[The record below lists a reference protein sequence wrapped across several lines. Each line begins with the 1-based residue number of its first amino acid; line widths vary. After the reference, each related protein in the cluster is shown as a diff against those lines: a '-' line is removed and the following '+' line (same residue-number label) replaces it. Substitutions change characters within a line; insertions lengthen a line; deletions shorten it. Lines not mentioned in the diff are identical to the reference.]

1 MAETI
6 KELLVSIGFGVDD
19 RSEKKFENSIRRAT
33 LQAELL
39 SKALIETAKNVA
51 QALESVAKNFD
62 ALYWTSQRTG
72 ASVQNIRALS
82 YAVSQLGG
90 TYQGAMASIEA
101 FGQKLRSNP
110 GYESMVR
117 GLGVQTRDA
126 RGQLR
131 DQITVMEELGGRLKK
146 MPYYIANQYAGA
158 LGIDE
163 NTLRA
168 LQSGDI
174 QKYLKQYE
182 EIQKAAGL
190 DPDKAARASQQFQ
203 TQIRA
208 LQQTIEAVAAKALT
222 DYMPKISEWLEK
234 FQKWVVDHGPEITA
248 AFEKI
253 ATTVAQVATDMVELA
268 KQLEPVWDGFVKIA
282 EAITGREGLVA
293 AIEVLVGAAVLG
305 KLVSMLSVLVGAG
318 GNMGGLMGRFLGF
331 LAPVALAMGIA
342 GYGSSQILS
351 DPEKAA
357 AATPEANK
365 ARIAERRG
373 AIGKLWDRA
382 KSALG
387 FTGTSDTT
395 MTPEKRALLD
405 TIAGPESGGRYD
417 IRYGGGR
424 ITDFSDHPRIYT
436 PIMNGP
442 DVGKRSSAAGRYQFI
457 GSTWDDQARKLGLKD
472 FSPESQDK
480 AAWNLAWETYK
491 RNTGR
496 DLEEDL
502 KGGDPARMASIARA
516 LSGQWAS
523 LPGGR
528 QPGTTSNK
536 FTRDY
541 LGNLAR
547 NAASMVKPR
556 QSTPATPY
564 KGNFSVAHPSFLSA
578 GAPLMA
584 TSSGSSVSMSQNTN
598 INVVGSTN
606 PVDTANAIEKK
617 QDGVNSRMFRNTQG
631 AFR

>member
-190 DPDKAARASQQFQ
+190 DPEKASRASQQFQ

-234 FQKWVVDHGPEITA
+234 FQKWIVDHGPEIAA

-253 ATTVAQVATDMVELA
+253 ATAIAQVSTDLIELA
-268 KQLEPVWDGFVKIA
+268 KQLEPVWDGFVKVA
-282 EAITGREGLVA
+282 ESITGKEGLVA

-305 KLVSMLSVLVGAG
+305 KLVSILSSLVGSG
-318 GNMGGLMGRFLGF
+318 GNTSGLLGRFLMMAGLLGAGF
-331 LAPVALAMGIA
+331 AIANSPTTLEESQQNGDRLNKAVEGSWIGRTYNRMKGAVRGALGLDNAEYPPVGKVKPLSSSQRDQNALDMYRTIRQAGLPPAAAIGILANVQQESNFNPAARGDGGRAA
-342 GYGSSQILS
+342 GYFQHWPDRRNAIL
-351 DPEKAA
+351 KA
-357 AATPEANK
+357 TGIDMANPN
-365 ARIAERRG
+365 
-373 AIGKLWDRA
+373 L
-382 KSALG
+382 
-387 FTGTSDTT
+387 
-395 MTPEKRALLD
+395 
-405 TIAGPESGGRYD
+405 SGGDAARGMLWEMQHSNDAGARRAY
-417 IRYGGGR
+417 R
-424 ITDFSDHPRIYT
+424 ILQNIT
-436 PIMNGP
+436 
-442 DVGKRSSAAGRYQFI
+442 
-457 GSTWDDQARKLGLKD
+457 
-472 FSPESQDK
+472 SPEEAAKVFSQHYERPLRTEHEK
-480 AAWNLAWETYK
+480 LV
-491 RNTGR
+491 R
-496 DLEEDL
+496 
-502 KGGDPARMASIARA
+502 
-516 LSGQWAS
+516 
-523 LPGGR
+523 
-528 QPGTTSNK
+528 
-536 FTRDY
+536 
-541 LGNLAR
+541 AR
-547 NAASMVKPR
+547 NASAWKQRINDEIANSGPKAANGPVFN
-556 QSTPATPY
+556 A
-564 KGNFSVAHPSFLSA
+564 AHPAFLA
-578 GAPLMA
+578 GQSPLLP
-584 TSSGSSVSMSQNTN
+584 TGNSNSVTMSQNTN
-598 INVVGSTN
+598 INVVGSSN

-617 QDGVNSRMFRNTQG
+617 QNGINSRMFRNTQG

>member
-6 KELLVSIGFGVDD
+6 KEFLVSIGFGVDD

-190 DPDKAARASQQFQ
+190 DPDRAARASQQFQ

-234 FQKWVVDHGPEITA
+234 FQKWIVDHGPEITA

-253 ATTVAQVATDMVELA
+253 ATAVAQITTDMVELA

-305 KLVSMLSVLVGAG
+305 KLVSMLSALVGTG
-318 GNMGGLMGRFLGF
+318 GTSSGFLGRFLMMAGLLGAGVAIANSPTTLEQSQQNGDRLNSAVEGTWF
-331 LAPVALAMGIA
+331 GRTYNRMKGAVRGALGLDGGSDYPPVGKVKPLTSSQRDQNALEMYRTIRQSGLSPAAAIGILANVQQESNFNPASRGDSGNAA
-342 GYGSSQILS
+342 GYFQHWPDRRRAILAGSGIDMANPKLSAGDAARGMLWEMQHGSDVGARRAYKLLQNATSPEEAAKIFSQFYERPRAIENEKMLRARHAS
-351 DPEKAA
+351 AWKQRVNDEIANSGPKAA
-357 AATPEANK
+357 
-365 ARIAERRG
+365 
-373 AIGKLWDRA
+373 
-382 KSALG
+382 
-387 FTGTSDTT
+387 
-395 MTPEKRALLD
+395 
-405 TIAGPESGGRYD
+405 
-417 IRYGGGR
+417 
-424 ITDFSDHPRIYT
+424 
-436 PIMNGP
+436 NGP
-442 DVGKRSSAAGRYQFI
+442 MFNAAH
-457 GSTWDDQARKLGLKD
+457 
-472 FSPESQDK
+472 
-480 AAWNLAWETYK
+480 
-491 RNTGR
+491 
-496 DLEEDL
+496 
-502 KGGDPARMASIARA
+502 PAF
-516 LSGQWAS
+516 LSGQEPLTAT
-523 LPGGR
+523 GG
-528 QPGTTSNK
+528 
-536 FTRDY
+536 
-541 LGNLAR
+541 GN
-547 NAASMVKPR
+547 
-556 QSTPATPY
+556 
-564 KGNFSVAHPSFLSA
+564 SV
-578 GAPLMA
+578 M
-584 TSSGSSVSMSQNTN
+584 MSQNTN

-606 PVDTANAIEKK
+606 PADTANAIEKK
-617 QDGVNSRMFRNTQG
+617 QDGINSRMFRNTQG

>member
-305 KLVSMLSVLVGAG
+305 KLVSMLSVLVGTG

-357 AATPEANK
+357 AATPEANR
-365 ARIAERRG
+365 ARIDERRG
-373 AIGKLWDRA
+373 AIRKLWGRA

-387 FTGTSDTT
+387 MGEETYPPVGKVKPLSSSQRDQNALDMYRTIRQAGLPPAAAIGILANVQQESNFNPAARGDGGKAAGYFQHWPARRAAILRGTGID
-395 MTPEKRALLD
+395 MANPKL
-405 TIAGPESGGRYD
+405 SGGDAARGMLWEMQHSNDAGARRAY
-417 IRYGGGR
+417 R
-424 ITDFSDHPRIYT
+424 ILQNIT
-436 PIMNGP
+436 
-442 DVGKRSSAAGRYQFI
+442 
-457 GSTWDDQARKLGLKD
+457 
-472 FSPESQDK
+472 SPEEAAKVFSQHYERPLRTEHEK
-480 AAWNLAWETYK
+480 AI
-491 RNTGR
+491 R
-496 DLEEDL
+496 
-502 KGGDPARMASIARA
+502 
-516 LSGQWAS
+516 
-523 LPGGR
+523 
-528 QPGTTSNK
+528 
-536 FTRDY
+536 
-541 LGNLAR
+541 AR
-547 NAASMVKPR
+547 NASAWKQRINDEIANSGPKAANG
-556 QSTPATPY
+556 PAF
-564 KGNFSVAHPSFLSA
+564 NAAHPAFLGGQS
-578 GAPLMA
+578 PLM
-584 TSSGSSVSMSQNTN
+584 TTGGSSVNMSQNTN